1 MSLTF
6 KVTIGDALPTGE
18 GWTPEVAMRDL
29 GERLRTLPAADYL
42 PALRDA
48 FRLHDRV
55 LAGECEAQKSLAE
68 ELYGQLH
75 DIVRD
80 RHALTDEAQVV
91 RLLNAYRRGRT

>member
-29 GERLRTLPAADYL
+29 GERLRALPAADYL

-48 FRLHDRV
+48 FRQRDIV
-55 LAGECEAQKSLAE
+55 LTEEREARRLFAE

-75 DIVRD
+75 DIARD
-80 RHALTDEAQVV
+80 RHALTEEAQVV
-91 RLLNAYRRGRT
+91 RLLNAYRRGRS

>member
-29 GERLRTLPAADYL
+29 GERLRALPAADYL

-48 FRLHDRV
+48 FRQRDIVLTEEREARRV
-55 LAGECEAQKSLAE
+55 LAE

-75 DIVRD
+75 DIARD
-80 RHALTDEAQVV
+80 RDALTDEAQVV
-91 RLLNAYRRGRT
+91 RLLNACRRGRT

>member
-29 GERLRTLPAADYL
+29 GERLRALPAADYL

-48 FRLHDRV
+48 FRQRDIVLTEEREARRV
-55 LAGECEAQKSLAE
+55 LAE

-75 DIVRD
+75 DIARD
-80 RHALTDEAQVV
+80 RDALTDEAQVV

>member
-29 GERLRTLPAADYL
+29 GERLRALPAADYL

-48 FRLHDRV
+48 FRQRDIV
-55 LAGECEAQKSLAE
+55 LTEEREARRLFAE

-75 DIVRD
+75 DIARD
-80 RHALTDEAQVV
+80 RHALTEEAQVL
-91 RLLNAYRRGRT
+91 RLLNAYRRGRS